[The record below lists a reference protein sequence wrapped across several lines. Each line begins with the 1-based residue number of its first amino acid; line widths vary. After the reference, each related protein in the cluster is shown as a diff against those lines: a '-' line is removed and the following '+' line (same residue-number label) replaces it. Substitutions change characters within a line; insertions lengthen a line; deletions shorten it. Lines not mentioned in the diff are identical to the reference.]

1 MRKLAAVKYA
11 SESPDMEEDRASEDE
26 GIPLSQ
32 TLGFDPGQ
40 LYEFR
45 SLIPSGE
52 VVSSVPEEDVLA
64 GMKIVDAAELSDIG
78 LKIVDAAE
86 LSDIGSEIEVG
97 EDELEEPG
105 AGARL
110 IRFIVK
116 DKKGNIRVI

>member
-78 LKIVDAAE
+78 
-86 LSDIGSEIEVG
+86 SEIEVG

-105 AGARL
+105 AGTRL